1 MHELNLCD
9 MSTYCPLCG
18 LAYLNERD
26 SCMACHTCVFF
37 YFQGNYSGPMFD
49 MDGSPCLHVRD
60 IHWQTFGSNRAP
72 HSYMSIFSLDKGEK
86 EHAVF
91 VNANRG
97 WGCLNSYFQTG
108 NYSGPM
114 FDMDGSSCLHVR
126 DIHWQT
132 LGRIGLPTPI

>member
-1 MHELNLCD
+1 M
-9 MSTYCPLCG
+9 
-18 LAYLNERD
+18 LARKRHSLANI
-26 SCMACHTCVFF
+26 
-37 YFQGNYSGPMFD
+37 GP
-49 MDGSPCLHVRD
+49 
-60 IHWQTFGSNRAP
+60 NRAP

-114 FDMDGSSCLHVR
+114 FDMDGPSCLHVR

-132 LGRIGLPTPI
+132 LVRIGLPTPI

>member
-1 MHELNLCD
+1 M
-9 MSTYCPLCG
+9 
-18 LAYLNERD
+18 LARKRHLLAN
-26 SCMACHTCVFF
+26 
-37 YFQGNYSGPMFD
+37 
-49 MDGSPCLHVRD
+49 
-60 IHWQTFGSNRAP
+60 IGSNRAP

-114 FDMDGSSCLHVR
+114 FDMDRIVVLARKRHSLANIGSNRAQNS
-126 DIHWQT
+126 
-132 LGRIGLPTPI
+132 